1 MESGSD
7 SDINFESDNDSKKI
21 SFFDDSKENSNF
33 SFNKSNKNNIRIE
46 EPINIRPM
54 LNKEEIESSQT
65 IRKPSLTRRSNIGI
79 DDIELLAN
87 SKKMN
92 NTSDNETD
100 NDMGENNLNDEQ
112 EFESDS
118 EDEVTGEANTS
129 GMKDDMDNINFDD
142 DDDDEEE
149 DDEKYNKVEE
159 DDEEEEEE
167 EMTYE
172 QIQKM
177 KSDIIYK
184 LNRLDKLGYKSSR
197 RYSMASNLEDLKME
211 YSTLKRQRGIEK
223 SVKFSRKLLMAFVSG
238 AEFLNSKFDYFNLKL
253 DKWSEHTME
262 NIGDYDEVFEELHDK
277 HQDTFEMAPELRLL
291 LMVGGS
297 GFMYHMQQSL
307 FQSAT
312 PEISDILRQ
321 NPDIMRSVSQAA
333 AGNMAQNIAREENDP
348 SAEPILNMMMGN
360 RGRGRDIDEPS
371 GVDDILEELGKNTKK
386 VEIDDEIPTR
396 NIKFNSKSK
405 KKPRRGIQLDI

>member
-129 GMKDDMDNINFDD
+129 GMKDDIDNINF

>member
-92 NTSDNETD
+92 NTSDNDTD

-129 GMKDDMDNINFDD
+129 GMKDDIDNINF

>member
-129 GMKDDMDNINFDD
+129 DMKDDMDNINFDD

-149 DDEKYNKVEE
+149 DDEKYNKVE

-211 YSTLKRQRGIEK
+211 YSTLKRQRSIEK